1 MALIGKIR
9 AKSGLLVA
17 MIGIA
22 LLAFILNDY
31 QSLFGIGEGEYGIG
45 LVFGE
50 KVDPASYS
58 IASAKFQEQERNQAM
73 QSGKEFTDADMEAS
87 TDKAWNFMV
96 DSTILSKEY
105 EKLGIGVTDRELE
118 SYWMAKDG
126 FGVIQD
132 LAQFFTDSLT
142 GIQTPQS
149 IENGRVKLKAT
160 LDNLKKSKEKQ
171 AVDQWNGF
179 KAYHTDRRKTEK
191 YFGLLKQGV
200 FVTDLEAKDQYLAN
214 NEKKTISFVVRRYT
228 EISDADIKVS
238 EKEVKAYYDAHKG
251 DKKYLV
257 RNPSRDVKMFDVNI
271 RPSKA
276 DSTVFTAKMNTL
288 RQGFTA
294 STNDSAFIAKNSETP
309 VYFSDKRATAVPEGH
324 PKADRYQTYPMSLDT
339 IFKTAALGQLVG
351 PYVSKEK
358 MVLSKVIGFT
368 PSSLKVR
375 HILITT
381 NSSMDEKTLAAK
393 KKTAD
398 SVLKIVNKTNWEEIT
413 KKFSE
418 DPGSKDKGGV
428 YEDFLEGDM
437 VKEFGAY
444 AATAPI
450 GKIGIVKSEFGYH
463 IMEVLD
469 RSASK
474 FPLLASVSLTFKPS
488 DETVANME
496 SEVNGILLK
505 LDRKVSKEEDP
516 FKKAALFD
524 TIVTRANY
532 APRVIQI
539 EDNAPKVYGFT
550 TTMARDRLLEMAF
563 AEDATVGSMTLSPIR
578 DKDKYVIA
586 MISAIRPKGEPLFEN
601 VRAQM
606 ERELVQEKKAKRFM
620 NQMAGKSL
628 DAISKRFNTPVID
641 AEITFGNPQISNAGY
656 EPTIIG
662 NLFSGALKKGQR
674 TLPLKGETGVYVIQI
689 KSSTK
694 APATNNYQ
702 AEKDQLKQA
711 LANQV
716 EGQAM
721 GGLRKKAEVVDNR
734 KLSELGVR
742 L

>member
-45 LVFGE
+45 LVFGD
-50 KVDPASYS
+50 KVDPATYS
-58 IASAKFQEQERNQAM
+58 IASAKFQEQERNQAA
-73 QSGKEFTDADMEAS
+73 QNSKAFTETDMEAS
-87 TDKAWNFMV
+87 SDKAWNFMV

-105 EKLGIGVTDRELE
+105 EKLGIGVTDRELD
-118 SYWMAKDG
+118 SYWYAKDG
-126 FGVIQD
+126 FNVLQD
-132 LAQFFTDSLT
+132 LNQFFTDSLT

-160 LDNLKKSKEKQ
+160 LDNLKKSKEAQ

-179 KAYHTDRRKTEK
+179 KSYHTDRRKTEK

-200 FVTDLEAKDQYLAN
+200 YVTDLEAEDQYYAN
-214 NEKKTISFVVRRYT
+214 NEKKTISFTVRRYT

-238 EKEVKAYYDAHKG
+238 ETELKAFYEAHKG
-251 DKKYLV
+251 DKKYAV
-257 RNPSRDVKMFDVNI
+257 RNASRDVKMFDVNI

-276 DSTVFTAKMNTL
+276 DSTVFTNKMNTL
-288 RQGFTA
+288 RAGFSA
-294 STNDSAFIAKNSETP
+294 STNDSAFVAKNSETP
-309 VYFSDKRATAVPEGH
+309 VYFSDKRSTSVPEGH

-368 PSSLKVR
+368 PASLKAR
-375 HILITT
+375 HILIST
-381 NSSMDEKTLAAK
+381 NSSKDEKVIAAK

-398 SVLKIVNKTNWEEIT
+398 SIAKVLNKTNWDAMAN
-413 KKFSE
+413 KYSE

-437 VKEFGAY
+437 VKEFGGY
-444 AATAPI
+444 CATAPI
-450 GKIGIVKSEFGYH
+450 GKVGVVKTDFGFH
-463 IMEVLD
+463 IIEVLD
-469 RSASK
+469 RAPGK
-474 FPLLASVSLTFKPS
+474 FPLLASISVTFKPS

-496 SEVNGILLK
+496 SEVNGILMK
-505 LDRKVSKEEDP
+505 LDRKISKEEDA

-539 EDNAPKVYGFT
+539 EDKAPKVYGFT
-550 TTMARDRLLEMAF
+550 TTMARDRVLEMAY
-563 AEDATVGSMTLSPIR
+563 AEDATVGTMTLSPIR
-578 DKDKYVIA
+578 DKEKYVIA
-586 MISAIRPKGEPLFEN
+586 MISAIRPEGEPLFEN

-628 DAISKRFNTPVID
+628 QAISKRFNTPIID
-641 AEITFGNPQISNAGY
+641 GEVTFGNPQISNAGY

-674 TLPLKGETGVYVIQI
+674 TLPIKGETGVYVIQI

-694 APATNNYQ
+694 APATTNFQ
-702 AEKDQLKQA
+702 AEKDQLMQG

-721 GGLRKKAEVVDNR
+721 GGLRKKAGVVDNR

>member
-45 LVFGE
+45 LVFGD

-58 IASAKFQEQERNQAM
+58 IASAKFQEQERNQAA
-73 QSGKEFTDADMEAS
+73 QNGKEFTETDMEAAS
-87 TDKAWNFMV
+87 DKAWNFMV

-105 EKLGIGVTDRELE
+105 EKLGISVTDRELD
-118 SYWMAKDG
+118 SYWYAKDG
-126 FGVIQD
+126 FNVIQD

-160 LDNLKKSKEKQ
+160 LDNLKKSKETQ
-171 AVDQWNGF
+171 AVEQWNGF

-200 FVTDLEAKDQYLAN
+200 YVTDLEAEDQYYAN

-238 EKEVKAYYDAHKG
+238 ESELKTYFEEHKG

-257 RNPSRDVKMFDVNI
+257 RNASRDVKMFDVNI

-288 RQGFTA
+288 RAGFSA
-294 STNDSAFIAKNSETP
+294 STNASAFVAKNSETP
-309 VYFSDKRATAVPEGH
+309 VYFSDKRATSVPEGH

-368 PSSLKVR
+368 PASLKAR
-375 HILITT
+375 HILLST
-381 NSSMDEKTLAAK
+381 NNSKDEKVIAAK

-398 SVLKIVNKTNWEEIT
+398 SLVKILNKTNWDAIT
-413 KKFSE
+413 KQYSE
-418 DPGSKDKGGV
+418 DPGSKDKGGL

-444 AATAPI
+444 CATAPI
-450 GKIGIVKSEFGYH
+450 GKVGVVKTDFGFH
-463 IMEVLD
+463 IIEVLD

-474 FPLLASVSLTFKPS
+474 FPLLASVSVTFKPS

-496 SEVNGILLK
+496 SEVNGILMK
-505 LDRKVSKEEDP
+505 LDRKISKEEDP

-539 EDNAPKVYGFT
+539 EDKAPKVFGFT
-550 TTMARDRLLEMAF
+550 TTMARDRVLEMAY

-578 DKDKYVIA
+578 DKEKYVIA
-586 MISAIRPKGEPLFEN
+586 MISAIRPEGEPLFEN

-606 ERELVQEKKAKRFM
+606 ERELIQEKKAKRFM

-628 DAISKRFNTPVID
+628 QAISKRFNTPVID
-641 AEITFGNPQISNAGY
+641 AEVTFGNPQISNAGY

-662 NLFSGALKKGQR
+662 NLFSGALKNGQR

-689 KSSTK
+689 KTSTK
-694 APATNNYQ
+694 APATTNFQ
-702 AEKDQLKQA
+702 AEKDQMIQG

-721 GGLRKKAEVVDNR
+721 GGLRKKAAVVDNR

>member
-444 AATAPI
+444 SATAPI

>member
-45 LVFGE
+45 LVFGD

-58 IASAKFQEQERNQAM
+58 IASAKFQEQERNQAA
-73 QSGKEFTDADMEAS
+73 QNGKEFTETDMEAAS
-87 TDKAWNFMV
+87 DKAWNFMV

-105 EKLGIGVTDRELE
+105 EKLGISVTDRELD
-118 SYWMAKDG
+118 SYWYAKDG
-126 FGVIQD
+126 FNVIQD

-160 LDNLKKSKEKQ
+160 LDNLKKSKEAQ
-171 AVDQWNGF
+171 AVEQWNGF

-200 FVTDLEAKDQYLAN
+200 YVTDLEAEDQYYAN

-238 EKEVKAYYDAHKG
+238 ESELKTYFEEHKG

-257 RNPSRDVKMFDVNI
+257 RNASRDVKMFDVNI

-288 RQGFTA
+288 RAGFSA
-294 STNDSAFIAKNSETP
+294 STNDSAFVAKNSETP
-309 VYFSDKRATAVPEGH
+309 VYFSDKRATSVPEGH

-368 PSSLKVR
+368 PASLKAR
-375 HILITT
+375 HILLST
-381 NSSMDEKTLAAK
+381 NNSKDEKVIAAK

-398 SVLKIVNKTNWEEIT
+398 SLVKILNKTNWDAIT
-413 KKFSE
+413 KQYSE
-418 DPGSKDKGGV
+418 DPGSKDKGGL

-444 AATAPI
+444 CATAPI
-450 GKIGIVKSEFGYH
+450 GKVGVVKTDFGFH
-463 IMEVLD
+463 IIEVLD

-474 FPLLASVSLTFKPS
+474 FPLLASVSVTFKPS

-496 SEVNGILLK
+496 SEVNGILMK
-505 LDRKVSKEEDP
+505 LDRKISKEEDP

-539 EDNAPKVYGFT
+539 EDKAPKIYGFT
-550 TTMARDRLLEMAF
+550 TTMARDRVLEMAY

-578 DKDKYVIA
+578 DKEKYVIA
-586 MISAIRPKGEPLFEN
+586 MISAIRPEGEPLFEN
-601 VRAQM
+601 IRAQM
-606 ERELVQEKKAKRFM
+606 ERELIQEKKAKRFM

-628 DAISKRFNTPVID
+628 QAISKRFNTPVID
-641 AEITFGNPQISNAGY
+641 AEVTFGNPQISNAGY

-662 NLFSGALKKGQR
+662 NLFSGALKNGQR

-689 KSSTK
+689 KTSTK
-694 APATNNYQ
+694 APATTNFQ
-702 AEKDQLKQA
+702 AEKDQMIQG

-721 GGLRKKAEVVDNR
+721 GGLRKKAAVVDNR

>member
-45 LVFGE
+45 LVFGD

-58 IASAKFQEQERNQAM
+58 IASAKFQEQERNQAA
-73 QSGKEFTDADMEAS
+73 QNGKEFTETDMEAAS
-87 TDKAWNFMV
+87 DKAWNFMV

-105 EKLGIGVTDRELE
+105 EKLGISVTDRELD
-118 SYWMAKDG
+118 SYWYAKDG
-126 FGVIQD
+126 FNVIQD

-160 LDNLKKSKEKQ
+160 LDNLKKSKEAQ
-171 AVDQWNGF
+171 AVEQWNGF

-200 FVTDLEAKDQYLAN
+200 YVTDLEAEDQYYAN

-238 EKEVKAYYDAHKG
+238 ESELKTYFEEHKG

-257 RNPSRDVKMFDVNI
+257 RNASRDVKMFDVNI

-288 RQGFTA
+288 RAGFSA
-294 STNDSAFIAKNSETP
+294 STNDSAFVAKNSETP
-309 VYFSDKRATAVPEGH
+309 VYFSDKRATSVPEGH

-368 PSSLKVR
+368 PASLKAR
-375 HILITT
+375 HILLST
-381 NSSMDEKTLAAK
+381 NNSKDEKVIAAK

-398 SVLKIVNKTNWEEIT
+398 SLVKILNKTNWDAIT
-413 KKFSE
+413 KQYSE
-418 DPGSKDKGGV
+418 DPGSKDKGGL

-444 AATAPI
+444 CATAPI
-450 GKIGIVKSEFGYH
+450 GKVGVVKTDFGFH
-463 IMEVLD
+463 IIEVLD
-469 RSASK
+469 RSTSK
-474 FPLLASVSLTFKPS
+474 FPLLASVSVTFKPS

-496 SEVNGILLK
+496 SEVNGILMK
-505 LDRKVSKEEDP
+505 LDRKISKEEDP

-539 EDNAPKVYGFT
+539 EDKAPKIYGFT
-550 TTMARDRLLEMAF
+550 TTMARDRVLEMAY
-563 AEDATVGSMTLSPIR
+563 AEDATVGTMTLSPIR
-578 DKDKYVIA
+578 DKEKYVIA
-586 MISAIRPKGEPLFEN
+586 MISAIRPEGEPLFEN

-606 ERELVQEKKAKRFM
+606 ERELIQEKKAKRFM

-628 DAISKRFNTPVID
+628 QAISKRFNTPVID
-641 AEITFGNPQISNAGY
+641 AEVTFGNPQISNAGY

-662 NLFSGALKKGQR
+662 NLFSGALKNGQR

-689 KSSTK
+689 KTSTK
-694 APATNNYQ
+694 APATTNFQ
-702 AEKDQLKQA
+702 AEKDQMIQG

-721 GGLRKKAEVVDNR
+721 GGLRKKAAVVDNR

>member
-1 MALIGKIR
+1 M
-9 AKSGLLVA
+9 
-17 MIGIA
+17 
-22 LLAFILNDY
+22 D
-31 QSLFGIGEGEYGIG
+31 
-45 LVFGE
+45 
-50 KVDPASYS
+50 ASS
-58 IASAKFQEQERNQAM
+58 
-73 QSGKEFTDADMEAS
+73 
-87 TDKAWNFMV
+87 DKAWNFMV

-105 EKLGIGVTDRELE
+105 EKLGINVTDRELE
-118 SYWMAKDG
+118 SYWFAKDG
-126 FGVIQD
+126 FNVLPD
-132 LAQFFTDSLT
+132 LAQFFNDSLT

-160 LDNLKKSKEKQ
+160 LDNLKKSKEQQ

-191 YFGLLKQGV
+191 YFGLLKEGV
-200 FVTDLEAKDQYLAN
+200 YITDLEAQDQYYAN

-228 EISDADIKVS
+228 EISDADIKIS
-238 EKEVKAYYDAHKG
+238 ENELKAYYDEHKS
-251 DKKYLV
+251 DKKYFV
-257 RNPSRDVKMFDVNI
+257 RNATRDVKMFDVNI

-288 RQGFTA
+288 RAGFSA
-294 STNDSAFIAKNSETP
+294 STNDSAFVAKNSETP
-309 VYFSDKRATAVPEGH
+309 IYFSDKRATSVPEGH

-339 IFKTAALGQLVG
+339 IFKTATLGQLVG

-368 PSSLKVR
+368 PASIKAR
-375 HILITT
+375 HILIST
-381 NSSMDEKTLAAK
+381 NSSTEEKVIAAK

-398 SVLKIVNKTNWEEIT
+398 SIVKVLNGSNWDEIT
-413 KKFSE
+413 LKHSE

-437 VKEFGAY
+437 VKEFGGY
-444 AATAPI
+444 CATAPI
-450 GKIGIVKSEFGYH
+450 GKIGVVKTDFGFH
-463 IMEVLD
+463 IIEVLE
-469 RSASK
+469 RSSSN
-474 FPLLASVSLTFKPS
+474 FPLVASVSITFKPS

-496 SEVNGILLK
+496 SEVNGILMK

-539 EDNAPKVYGFT
+539 EDKAPKVYGFT
-550 TTMARDRLLEMAF
+550 TTMARDRILELAYN
-563 AEDATVGSMTLSPIR
+563 EDATVGSMTLSPIR

-586 MISAIRPKGEPLFEN
+586 MVSAIRPEGEPLFEN

-620 NQMAGKSL
+620 NQMAGNSL
-628 DAISKRFNTPVID
+628 QSLSKKFNTPIID

-662 NLFSGALKKGQR
+662 NLFSGALKNGQR

-689 KSSTK
+689 KTSTK
-694 APATNNYQ
+694 APATTNFQ
-702 AEKDQLKQA
+702 AEKDQMILGIV
-711 LANQV
+711 NQV

-721 GGLRKKAEVVDNR
+721 GGLRKKATVIDNR

>member
-45 LVFGE
+45 LVFGD

-58 IASAKFQEQERNQAM
+58 IASAKFQEQERNQAA
-73 QSGKEFTDADMEAS
+73 QNGKEFTETDMEAAS
-87 TDKAWNFMV
+87 DKAWNFMV

-105 EKLGIGVTDRELE
+105 EKLGISVTDRELD
-118 SYWMAKDG
+118 SYWYAKDG
-126 FGVIQD
+126 FNVIQD

-160 LDNLKKSKEKQ
+160 LDNLKKSKEAQ
-171 AVDQWNGF
+171 AVEQWNGF

-200 FVTDLEAKDQYLAN
+200 YVTDLEAEDQYYAN

-238 EKEVKAYYDAHKG
+238 ESELKTYFEEHKG

-257 RNPSRDVKMFDVNI
+257 RNASRDVKMFDVNI

-288 RQGFTA
+288 RAGFSA
-294 STNDSAFIAKNSETP
+294 STNDSAFVAKNSETP
-309 VYFSDKRATAVPEGH
+309 VYFSDKRATSVPEGH

-368 PSSLKVR
+368 PASLKAR
-375 HILITT
+375 HILLST
-381 NSSMDEKTLAAK
+381 NNSKDEKVIAAK

-398 SVLKIVNKTNWEEIT
+398 SLVKILNKTNWDAIT
-413 KKFSE
+413 KQYSE
-418 DPGSKDKGGV
+418 DPGSKDKGGL

-444 AATAPI
+444 CATAPI
-450 GKIGIVKSEFGYH
+450 GKVGVVKTDFGFH
-463 IMEVLD
+463 IIEVLD

-474 FPLLASVSLTFKPS
+474 FPLLASVSVTFKPS

-496 SEVNGILLK
+496 SEVNGILMK
-505 LDRKVSKEEDP
+505 LDRKISKEEDP

-539 EDNAPKVYGFT
+539 EDKAPKIYGFT
-550 TTMARDRLLEMAF
+550 TTMARDRVLEMAY

-578 DKDKYVIA
+578 DKEKYVIA
-586 MISAIRPKGEPLFEN
+586 MISAIRPEGEPLFEN

-606 ERELVQEKKAKRFM
+606 ERELIQEKKAKRFM

-628 DAISKRFNTPVID
+628 QAISKRFNTPVID
-641 AEITFGNPQISNAGY
+641 AEVTFGNPQISNAGY

-662 NLFSGALKKGQR
+662 NLFSGALKNGQR

-689 KSSTK
+689 KTSTK
-694 APATNNYQ
+694 APATTNYQ
-702 AEKDQLKQA
+702 AEKDQMIQG

-721 GGLRKKAEVVDNR
+721 GGLRKKAAVVDNR

>member
-45 LVFGE
+45 LVFGD

-58 IASAKFQEQERNQAM
+58 IASAKFQEQERSQAM
-73 QSGKEFTDADMEAS
+73 QNGKEFTETEMEAS
-87 TDKAWNFMV
+87 SDKAWNFMV

-105 EKLGIGVTDRELE
+105 EKLGINVTDRELE
-118 SYWMAKDG
+118 SYWFAKDG
-126 FGVIQD
+126 FSVLPD
-132 LAQFFTDSLT
+132 LNQFFTDSLT

-160 LDNLKKSKEKQ
+160 LDNLKKSKEAQ
-171 AVDQWNGF
+171 ATNQWNGF

-200 FVTDLEAKDQYLAN
+200 YVTDLEAADQYYAN
-214 NEKKTISFVVRRYT
+214 NEKQTISFVVRRYT
-228 EISDADIKVS
+228 EISDADIKIS
-238 EKEVKAYYDAHKG
+238 EAELKSYFDEHKS

-257 RNPSRDVKMFDVNI
+257 RNPSRDIKMFDVNI
-271 RPSKA
+271 SPSKA
-276 DSTVFTAKMNTL
+276 DSAVFTAKMNTL
-288 RQGFTA
+288 R
-294 STNDSAFIAKNSETP
+294 ETP
-309 VYFSDKRATAVPEGH
+309 IYFSDKRATSVPEGH
-324 PKADRYQTYPMSLDT
+324 PKADRYQTYPRSLDT
-339 IFKTAALGQLVG
+339 IFKTAAIGQLVG

-368 PSSLKVR
+368 PSALKAR
-375 HILITT
+375 HILIST
-381 NSSMDEKTLAAK
+381 NSSKDEKVIAAK

-398 SVLKIVNKTNWEEIT
+398 SIVKVLNNTNWDQLVLKH
-413 KKFSE
+413 SD
-418 DPGSKDKGGV
+418 DPGSKEKGGV

-437 VKEFGAY
+437 VKEFGGY
-444 AATAPI
+444 CATAPI
-450 GKIGIVKSEFGYH
+450 GKVGIVKTDFGFH
-463 IMEVLD
+463 IIEVLE
-469 RSASK
+469 RAASK
-474 FPLLASVSLTFKPS
+474 FPLIASVSITFKPS
-488 DETVANME
+488 EETVANME

-539 EDNAPKVYGFT
+539 EDKAPKVTGFT
-550 TTMARDRLLEMAF
+550 TSMARDRILEMAYS
-563 AEDATVGSMTLSPIR
+563 EDAAVGTMTMSPIR
-578 DKDKYVIA
+578 DKDKYIIA
-586 MISAIRPKGEPLFEN
+586 MISAIRPEGEPLFEN

-620 NQMAGKSL
+620 NQMAGQSL
-628 DAISKRFNTPVID
+628 QAISKRYNTPVID
-641 AEITFGNPQISNAGY
+641 GEVTFGNPQISNAGY
-656 EPTIIG
+656 EPAIIG
-662 NLFSGALKKGQR
+662 NLFSGNIKKGQR
-674 TLPLKGETGVYVIQI
+674 TLPLQGETGVYVIQI
-689 KSSTK
+689 KSVTK
-694 APATNNYQ
+694 APATTNFQ
-702 AEKDQLKQA
+702 AEKDQLTQG
-711 LANQV
+711 LAGQV

-721 GGLRKKAEVVDNR
+721 GGLRKKAAVVDNR

>member
-45 LVFGE
+45 LVFGD

-58 IASAKFQEQERNQAM
+58 IASAKFQEQERNQAA
-73 QSGKEFTDADMEAS
+73 QNGKEFTETDMEAAS
-87 TDKAWNFMV
+87 DKAWNFMV

-105 EKLGIGVTDRELE
+105 EKLGISVTDRELD
-118 SYWMAKDG
+118 SYWYAKDG
-126 FGVIQD
+126 FNVIQD

-160 LDNLKKSKEKQ
+160 LDNLKKSKEAQ
-171 AVDQWNGF
+171 AVEQWNGF

-200 FVTDLEAKDQYLAN
+200 YVTDLEAEDQYYAN

-238 EKEVKAYYDAHKG
+238 ESELKTYFEEHKG

-257 RNPSRDVKMFDVNI
+257 RNASRDVKMFDVNI

-288 RQGFTA
+288 RAGFSA
-294 STNDSAFIAKNSETP
+294 STNDSAFVAKNSETP
-309 VYFSDKRATAVPEGH
+309 VYFSDKRATSVPEGH

-368 PSSLKVR
+368 PASLKAR
-375 HILITT
+375 HILLST
-381 NSSMDEKTLAAK
+381 NNSKDEKVIAAK

-398 SVLKIVNKTNWEEIT
+398 SLVKILNKTNWDAIT
-413 KKFSE
+413 KQYSE
-418 DPGSKDKGGV
+418 DPGSKDKGGL

-444 AATAPI
+444 CATAPI
-450 GKIGIVKSEFGYH
+450 GKVGVVKTDFGFH
-463 IMEVLD
+463 IIEVLD

-474 FPLLASVSLTFKPS
+474 FPLLASVSVTFKPS

-496 SEVNGILLK
+496 SEVNGILMK
-505 LDRKVSKEEDP
+505 LDRKISKEEDP

-539 EDNAPKVYGFT
+539 EDKAPKIYGFT
-550 TTMARDRLLEMAF
+550 TTMAPDRVLEMAY

-578 DKDKYVIA
+578 DKEKYVIA
-586 MISAIRPKGEPLFEN
+586 MISAIRPEGEPLFEN

-606 ERELVQEKKAKRFM
+606 ERELIQEKKAKRFM

-628 DAISKRFNTPVID
+628 QAISKRFNTPVID
-641 AEITFGNPQISNAGY
+641 AEVTFGNPQISNAGY

-662 NLFSGALKKGQR
+662 NLFSGALKNGQR

-689 KSSTK
+689 KTSTK
-694 APATNNYQ
+694 APATTNFQ
-702 AEKDQLKQA
+702 AEKDQMIQG

-721 GGLRKKAEVVDNR
+721 GGLRKKAAVVDNR

>member
-45 LVFGE
+45 LVFGD

-58 IASAKFQEQERNQAM
+58 IASAKFQEQERNQAA
-73 QSGKEFTDADMEAS
+73 QNGKEFTETDMEAAS
-87 TDKAWNFMV
+87 DKAWNFMV

-105 EKLGIGVTDRELE
+105 EKLGISVTDRELD
-118 SYWMAKDG
+118 SYWYAKDG
-126 FGVIQD
+126 FNVIQD

-160 LDNLKKSKEKQ
+160 LDNLKKSKEAQ
-171 AVDQWNGF
+171 AVEQWNGF

-200 FVTDLEAKDQYLAN
+200 YVTDLEAEDQYYAN

-238 EKEVKAYYDAHKG
+238 ESELKTYFEEHKG

-257 RNPSRDVKMFDVNI
+257 RNASRDVKMFDVNI

-288 RQGFTA
+288 RAGFSA
-294 STNDSAFIAKNSETP
+294 STNDSAFVAKNSETP
-309 VYFSDKRATAVPEGH
+309 VYFSDKRATSVPEGH

-368 PSSLKVR
+368 PASLKAR
-375 HILITT
+375 HILLST
-381 NSSMDEKTLAAK
+381 NNSKDEKVIAAK

-398 SVLKIVNKTNWEEIT
+398 SLVKILNKTNWDAIT
-413 KKFSE
+413 KQYSE
-418 DPGSKDKGGV
+418 DPGSKDKGGL

-444 AATAPI
+444 CATAPI
-450 GKIGIVKSEFGYH
+450 GKVGVVKTDFGFH
-463 IMEVLD
+463 IIEVLD

-474 FPLLASVSLTFKPS
+474 FPLLASVSVTFKPS

-496 SEVNGILLK
+496 SEVNGILMK
-505 LDRKVSKEEDP
+505 LDRKISKEEDP

-539 EDNAPKVYGFT
+539 EDKAPKIYGFT
-550 TTMARDRLLEMAF
+550 TTMARDRVLEMAY

-578 DKDKYVIA
+578 DKEKYVIA
-586 MISAIRPKGEPLFEN
+586 MISAIRPEGEPLFEN
-601 VRAQM
+601 IRAQM
-606 ERELVQEKKAKRFM
+606 ERELIQEKKAKRFM

-628 DAISKRFNTPVID
+628 QAISKRFNTPVID
-641 AEITFGNPQISNAGY
+641 AEVTFGNPQISNAGY

-674 TLPLKGETGVYVIQI
+674 TLPLKGESGVYVIQI

-694 APATNNYQ
+694 APATTNFQ
-702 AEKDQLKQA
+702 VEKDQLMQG

-721 GGLRKKAEVVDNR
+721 GGLRKKAAVVDNR

>member
-1 MALIGKIR
+1 
-9 AKSGLLVA
+9 

-50 KVDPASYS
+50 KVDPKTYS
-58 IASAKFQEQERNQAM
+58 IASAKFQEQERNQAA
-73 QSGKEFTDADMEAS
+73 QNGKEFTDADMDAS
-87 TDKAWNFMV
+87 SDKAWNFMV

-105 EKLGIGVTDRELE
+105 EKLGINVTDRELE
-118 SYWMAKDG
+118 SYWFAKDG
-126 FGVIQD
+126 FNVLPD
-132 LAQFFTDSLT
+132 LAQFFNDSLT

-160 LDNLKKSKEKQ
+160 LDNLKKSKEQQ

-191 YFGLLKQGV
+191 YFGLLKEGV
-200 FVTDLEAKDQYLAN
+200 YITDLEAQDQYYAN

-228 EISDADIKVS
+228 EISDADIKIS
-238 EKEVKAYYDAHKG
+238 ENELKAYYDEHKS
-251 DKKYLV
+251 DKKYFV
-257 RNPSRDVKMFDVNI
+257 RNATRDVKMFDVNI

-288 RQGFTA
+288 RAGFSA
-294 STNDSAFIAKNSETP
+294 STNDSAFVAKNSETP
-309 VYFSDKRATAVPEGH
+309 IYFSDKRATSVPEGH

-339 IFKTAALGQLVG
+339 IFKTATLGQLVG

-368 PSSLKVR
+368 PASIKAR
-375 HILITT
+375 HILIST
-381 NSSMDEKTLAAK
+381 NSSTEEKVIAAK

-398 SVLKIVNKTNWEEIT
+398 SIVKVLNGSNWDEIT
-413 KKFSE
+413 LKHSE

-437 VKEFGAY
+437 VKEFGGY
-444 AATAPI
+444 CATAPI
-450 GKIGIVKSEFGYH
+450 GKIGVVKTDFGFH
-463 IMEVLD
+463 IIEVLE
-469 RSASK
+469 RSSSN
-474 FPLLASVSLTFKPS
+474 FPLVASVSITFKPS

-496 SEVNGILLK
+496 SEVNGILMK

-539 EDNAPKVYGFT
+539 EDKAPKVYGFT
-550 TTMARDRLLEMAF
+550 TTMARDRILELAYN
-563 AEDATVGSMTLSPIR
+563 EDATVGSMTLSPIR

-586 MISAIRPKGEPLFEN
+586 MVSAIRPEGEPLFEN

-620 NQMAGKSL
+620 NQMAGNSL
-628 DAISKRFNTPVID
+628 QSLSKKFNTPIID

-662 NLFSGALKKGQR
+662 NLFSGALKNGQR

-689 KSSTK
+689 KTSTK
-694 APATNNYQ
+694 APATTNFQ
-702 AEKDQLKQA
+702 AEKDQMILGIV
-711 LANQV
+711 NQV

-721 GGLRKKAEVVDNR
+721 GGLRKKATVIDNR

>member
-45 LVFGE
+45 LVFGD

-58 IASAKFQEQERNQAM
+58 IASAKFQEQERNQAA
-73 QSGKEFTDADMEAS
+73 QNGKEFTETDMEAAS
-87 TDKAWNFMV
+87 DKAWNFMV

-105 EKLGIGVTDRELE
+105 EKLGISVTDRELD
-118 SYWMAKDG
+118 SYWYAKDG
-126 FGVIQD
+126 FNVIQD

-160 LDNLKKSKEKQ
+160 LDNLKKSKEAQ
-171 AVDQWNGF
+171 AVEQWNGF

-200 FVTDLEAKDQYLAN
+200 YVTDLEAEDQYYAN

-238 EKEVKAYYDAHKG
+238 ESELKTYFEEHKG

-257 RNPSRDVKMFDVNI
+257 RNASRDVKMFDVNI

-288 RQGFTA
+288 RAGFSA
-294 STNDSAFIAKNSETP
+294 STNDSAFVAKNSETP
-309 VYFSDKRATAVPEGH
+309 VYFSDKRATSVPEGH

-368 PSSLKVR
+368 PASLKAR
-375 HILITT
+375 HILLST
-381 NSSMDEKTLAAK
+381 NNSKDEKVIAAK

-398 SVLKIVNKTNWEEIT
+398 SLVKILNKTNWDAIT
-413 KKFSE
+413 KQYSE
-418 DPGSKDKGGV
+418 DPGSKDKGGL

-444 AATAPI
+444 CATAPI
-450 GKIGIVKSEFGYH
+450 GKVGVVKTDFGFH
-463 IMEVLD
+463 IIEVLD

-474 FPLLASVSLTFKPS
+474 FPLLASVSVTFKPS

-496 SEVNGILLK
+496 SEVNGILMK
-505 LDRKVSKEEDP
+505 LDRKISKEEDP

-539 EDNAPKVYGFT
+539 EDKAPKIYGFT
-550 TTMARDRLLEMAF
+550 TTMARDRVLEMAY
-563 AEDATVGSMTLSPIR
+563 AEDATVGTMTLSPIR
-578 DKDKYVIA
+578 DKEKYVIA
-586 MISAIRPKGEPLFEN
+586 MISAIRPEGEPLFEN

-606 ERELVQEKKAKRFM
+606 ERELIQEKKAKRFM
-620 NQMAGKSL
+620 NQMAGKPL
-628 DAISKRFNTPVID
+628 QAISKRFNTPVID
-641 AEITFGNPQISNAGY
+641 AEVTFGNPQISNAGY

-662 NLFSGALKKGQR
+662 NLFSGALKNGQR

-689 KSSTK
+689 KTSTK
-694 APATNNYQ
+694 APATTNFQ
-702 AEKDQLKQA
+702 AEKDQMIQG

>member
-45 LVFGE
+45 LVFGD

-58 IASAKFQEQERNQAM
+58 IASAKFQEQERNQAA
-73 QSGKEFTDADMEAS
+73 QNGKEFTETDMEAAS
-87 TDKAWNFMV
+87 DKAWNFMV

-105 EKLGIGVTDRELE
+105 EKLGISVTDRELD
-118 SYWMAKDG
+118 SYWYAKDG
-126 FGVIQD
+126 FNVIQD

-160 LDNLKKSKEKQ
+160 LDNLKKSKEAQ
-171 AVDQWNGF
+171 AVEQWNGF

-200 FVTDLEAKDQYLAN
+200 YVTDLEAEDQYYAN

-238 EKEVKAYYDAHKG
+238 ESELKTYFEEHKG

-257 RNPSRDVKMFDVNI
+257 RNASRDVKMFDVNI

-288 RQGFTA
+288 RAGFSA
-294 STNDSAFIAKNSETP
+294 STNDSAFVAKNSETP
-309 VYFSDKRATAVPEGH
+309 VYFSDKRATSVPEGH

-368 PSSLKVR
+368 PASLKAR
-375 HILITT
+375 HILLST
-381 NSSMDEKTLAAK
+381 NNSKDEKVIAAK

-398 SVLKIVNKTNWEEIT
+398 SLVKILNKTNWDAIT
-413 KKFSE
+413 KQYSE
-418 DPGSKDKGGV
+418 DPGSKDKGGL

-444 AATAPI
+444 CATAPI
-450 GKIGIVKSEFGYH
+450 GKVGVVKTDFGFH
-463 IMEVLD
+463 IIEVLD

-474 FPLLASVSLTFKPS
+474 FPLLASVSVTFKPS

-496 SEVNGILLK
+496 SEVNGILMK
-505 LDRKVSKEEDP
+505 LDRKISKEEDP

-539 EDNAPKVYGFT
+539 EDKAPKVFGFT
-550 TTMARDRLLEMAF
+550 TTMARDRVLEMAY

-578 DKDKYVIA
+578 DKEKYVIA
-586 MISAIRPKGEPLFEN
+586 MISAIRPEGEPLFEN
-601 VRAQM
+601 IRAQM
-606 ERELVQEKKAKRFM
+606 ERELIQEKKAKRFM

-628 DAISKRFNTPVID
+628 QAISKRFNTPVID
-641 AEITFGNPQISNAGY
+641 AEVTFGNPQISNAGY

-662 NLFSGALKKGQR
+662 NLFSGALKNGQR

-689 KSSTK
+689 KTSTK
-694 APATNNYQ
+694 APATTNYQ
-702 AEKDQLKQA
+702 AEKDQMIQG

-721 GGLRKKAEVVDNR
+721 GGLRKKAAVVDNR

>member
-73 QSGKEFTDADMEAS
+73 QNGKEFTDADMEAS

-105 EKLGIGVTDRELE
+105 EKLGIGVTDRELD

-228 EISDADIKVS
+228 EISDADIKVTD
-238 EKEVKAYYDAHKG
+238 KELQAYFEEYKS

-257 RNPSRDVKMFDVNI
+257 RNPSRDIKMFDVNI

-288 RQGFTA
+288 RQGFSA

-324 PKADRYQTYPMSLDT
+324 PKAERYQTYPMSLDT
-339 IFKTAALGQLVG
+339 IFKMAALGQLVG

-381 NSSMDEKTLAAK
+381 NTSMDEKTLAAK

-398 SVLKIVNKTNWEEIT
+398 SILKMVNKTNWDELT

-428 YEDFLEGDM
+428 FEDFLEGDM

-450 GKIGIVKSEFGYH
+450 GKIGIVKSEFGFH

-469 RSASK
+469 RAASK
-474 FPLLASVSLTFKPS
+474 FPLLASISLTFKPS

-505 LDRKVSKEEDP
+505 LDRKISKEDDP

-550 TTMARDRLLEMAF
+550 TTMARDRLLEMAY

-578 DKDKYVIA
+578 DKEKYVIA

-606 ERELVQEKKAKRFM
+606 ERELIQEKKAKRFM

-689 KSSTK
+689 KSSTQ
-694 APATNNYQ
+694 APAATNYQ
-702 AEKDQLKQA
+702 AEKDQLKQS

>member
-9 AKSGLLVA
+9 SKSGLLVA
-17 MIGIA
+17 MIGVA

-31 QSLFGIGEGEYGIG
+31 QNLFGIGEGEYGIG
-45 LVFGE
+45 LVYGE

-58 IASAKFQEQERNQAM
+58 VASAKFQEQERNQAM
-73 QSGKEFTDADMEAS
+73 QNGKEFTDADMEAS

-105 EKLGIGVTDRELE
+105 EKLGISVTERELDA
-118 SYWMAKDG
+118 YWMAKDG
-126 FGVIQD
+126 FGVLPD
-132 LAQFFTDSLT
+132 LNQFFTDSLT

-160 LDNLKKSKEKQ
+160 LDNLKKSKEQQ
-171 AVDQWNGF
+171 AIDQWNGF

-191 YFGLLKQGV
+191 YFGLIKQGV

-214 NEKKTISFVVRRYT
+214 NEKKSISFVVRRYT
-228 EISDADIKVS
+228 DIADADIKIS
-238 EKEVKAYYDAHKG
+238 ESELKAYYETHKD

-257 RNPSRDVKMFDVNI
+257 RNASRDVKMFDVNI
-271 RPSKA
+271 QPSKA
-276 DSTVFTAKMNTL
+276 DSNVFTAKINSL
-288 RQGFTA
+288 RSGFSA
-294 STNDSAFIAKNSETP
+294 ATNDSLYIAKNSETP
-309 VYFSDKRATAVPEGH
+309 IYFSDKRATGVPEGH

-351 PYVSKEK
+351 PYASKEK

-368 PSSLKVR
+368 PASLKAR
-375 HILITT
+375 HILIAT
-381 NSSMDEKTLAAK
+381 NNSTDEKVLAAK

-398 SVLKIVNKTNWEEIT
+398 SLAALLNDANWDEIT
-413 KKFSE
+413 KKYSE

-437 VKEFGAY
+437 VKEFGGY
-444 AATAPI
+444 CATAPI
-450 GKIGIVKSEFGYH
+450 GKIGVVKTDFGYH
-463 IMEVLD
+463 IMEVLE

-474 FPLLASVSLTFKPS
+474 FPLLASISLTFKPS

-496 SEVNGILLK
+496 SEVNGLLMK
-505 LDRKVSKEEDP
+505 LDRKISKEEDP
-516 FKKAALFD
+516 FKKSNLFD
-524 TIVTRANY
+524 TIVANANY
-532 APRVIQI
+532 VSRVVQI
-539 EDNAPKVYGFT
+539 EDKAPKVYGFT
-550 TTMARDRLLEMAF
+550 TTMARDRLLEMAY
-563 AEDATVGSMTLSPIR
+563 AEDVVVGSMTLSPIR
-578 DKDKYVIA
+578 DKEKYVIA
-586 MISAIRPKGEPLFEN
+586 MVSAIRAEGTPLFEN

-606 ERELVQEKKAKRFM
+606 ERELRQEKKAKRFM

-628 DAISKRFNTPVID
+628 KDLSKRFNTPVID

-674 TLPLKGETGVYVIQI
+674 TLPLKGETGVYVIQL
-689 KSSTK
+689 KNTTK
-694 APATNNYQ
+694 APATSNYQ

-711 LANQV
+711 LANQI

-721 GGLRKKAEVVDNR
+721 GGLRKKAQVVDNR

>member
-50 KVDPASYS
+50 KVDPTNYS
-58 IASAKFQEQERNQAM
+58 LASAKFQEQERNQAA
-73 QSGKEFTDADMEAS
+73 QNGKEYTDTEMEAAS
-87 TDKAWNFMV
+87 DKAWNFTV

-105 EKLGIGVTDRELE
+105 EKLGISVTDRELE
-118 SYWMAKDG
+118 SYWYAKDG
-126 FGVIQD
+126 FGVVPD
-132 LAQFFTDSLT
+132 LNQFFTDSLT
-142 GIQTPQS
+142 GIQTQQS
-149 IENGRVKLKAT
+149 IENGRAKLKAT
-160 LDNLKKSKEKQ
+160 LDNLKKSKEVQ
-171 AVDQWNGF
+171 AVEQWNGF

-200 FVTDLEAKDQYLAN
+200 YVTDLEAEDQYYAN

-238 EKEVKAYYDAHKG
+238 ESEVKSYYEAHKG
-251 DKKYLV
+251 DKKYVV
-257 RNPSRDVKMFDVNI
+257 RNASRDVKMFDVNI

-276 DSTVFTAKMNTL
+276 DSTEFTTKMNAL
-288 RQGFTA
+288 RAGFSA
-294 STNDSAFIAKNSETP
+294 STNDSAFIAKSSETP
-309 VYFSDKRATAVPEGH
+309 VYFSDKRATSVPEGH

-339 IFKTAALGQLVG
+339 IFKTATVGQLVG

-368 PSSLKVR
+368 PASLKAR
-375 HILITT
+375 HILLST
-381 NSSMDEKTLAAK
+381 NNSKDEKVIAAK

-398 SVLKIVNKTNWEEIT
+398 SLVKVLNKTNWDEMA
-413 KKFSE
+413 KKYSE

-437 VKEFGAY
+437 VKEFGGY
-444 AATAPI
+444 CATAPI
-450 GKIGIVKSEFGYH
+450 GKVGVVKTDFGFH
-463 IMEVLD
+463 IIEVLD

-474 FPLLASVSLTFKPS
+474 FPLLASVSVTFKPS

-496 SEVNGILLK
+496 SEVNGILMK
-505 LDRKVSKEEDP
+505 LERKISKEEDP

-539 EDNAPKVYGFT
+539 EDKAPKVYGFT
-550 TTMARDRLLEMAF
+550 TTMARDRVLEMAY
-563 AEDATVGSMTLSPIR
+563 AEDATVGTMTLSPIR
-578 DKDKYVIA
+578 DKEKYVIA
-586 MISAIRPKGEPLFEN
+586 MVSAIRPEGEPLFEN

-606 ERELVQEKKAKRFM
+606 ERELIQEKKAKRFM

-628 DAISKRFNTPVID
+628 QAISKRFNTPVID
-641 AEITFGNPQISNAGY
+641 AEVTFGNPQISNAGY

-689 KSSTK
+689 KTSTK
-694 APATNNYQ
+694 APATTNFQ
-702 AEKDQLKQA
+702 AEKDQLLQG

-721 GGLRKKAEVVDNR
+721 GGLRKKAAVVDNR

>member
-45 LVFGE
+45 LVFGD

-58 IASAKFQEQERNQAM
+58 IASAKFQEQERNQAA
-73 QSGKEFTDADMEAS
+73 QNGKEFTETDMEAAS
-87 TDKAWNFMV
+87 DKAWNFMV

-105 EKLGIGVTDRELE
+105 EKLGISVTDRELD
-118 SYWMAKDG
+118 SYWYAKDG
-126 FGVIQD
+126 FNVIQD

-160 LDNLKKSKEKQ
+160 LDNLKKSKEAQ
-171 AVDQWNGF
+171 AVEQWNGF

-200 FVTDLEAKDQYLAN
+200 YVTDLEAEDQYYAN

-238 EKEVKAYYDAHKG
+238 ESELKTYFEEHKG

-257 RNPSRDVKMFDVNI
+257 RNASRDVKMFDVNI

-288 RQGFTA
+288 RAGFSA
-294 STNDSAFIAKNSETP
+294 STNDSAFVAKNSETP
-309 VYFSDKRATAVPEGH
+309 VYFSDKRATSVPEGH

-368 PSSLKVR
+368 PASLKAR
-375 HILITT
+375 HILLST
-381 NSSMDEKTLAAK
+381 NNSKDEKVIAAK

-398 SVLKIVNKTNWEEIT
+398 SLVKILNKTNWDAIT
-413 KKFSE
+413 KQYSE
-418 DPGSKDKGGV
+418 DPGSKDKGGL

-444 AATAPI
+444 CATAPI
-450 GKIGIVKSEFGYH
+450 GKVGVVKTDFGFH
-463 IMEVLD
+463 IIEVLD

-474 FPLLASVSLTFKPS
+474 FPLLASVSVTFKPS

-496 SEVNGILLK
+496 SEVNGILMK
-505 LDRKVSKEEDP
+505 LDRKISKEEDP

-539 EDNAPKVYGFT
+539 EDKAPKVFGFT
-550 TTMARDRLLEMAF
+550 TTMARDRVLEMAY

-578 DKDKYVIA
+578 DKEKYVIA
-586 MISAIRPKGEPLFEN
+586 MISAIRPEGEPLFEN

-606 ERELVQEKKAKRFM
+606 ERELIQEKKAKRFM

-628 DAISKRFNTPVID
+628 QAISKRFNTPVID
-641 AEITFGNPQISNAGY
+641 AEVTFGNPQISNAGY

-662 NLFSGALKKGQR
+662 NLFSGALKNGQR

-689 KSSTK
+689 KTSTK
-694 APATNNYQ
+694 APATTNFQ
-702 AEKDQLKQA
+702 VEKDQMIQG

-721 GGLRKKAEVVDNR
+721 GGLRKKAAVVDNR

>member
-45 LVFGE
+45 LVFGD

-58 IASAKFQEQERNQAM
+58 IASAKFQEQERNQAA
-73 QSGKEFTDADMEAS
+73 QNGKEFTETDMEAAS
-87 TDKAWNFMV
+87 DKAWNFMV

-105 EKLGIGVTDRELE
+105 EKLGISVTDRELD
-118 SYWMAKDG
+118 SYWYAKDG
-126 FGVIQD
+126 FNVIQD

-160 LDNLKKSKEKQ
+160 LDNLKKSKEAQ
-171 AVDQWNGF
+171 AVEQWNGF

-200 FVTDLEAKDQYLAN
+200 YVTDLEAEDQYYAN

-238 EKEVKAYYDAHKG
+238 ESELKTYFEEHKG

-257 RNPSRDVKMFDVNI
+257 RNASRDVKMFDVNI

-288 RQGFTA
+288 RAGFSA
-294 STNDSAFIAKNSETP
+294 STNDSAFVAKNSETP
-309 VYFSDKRATAVPEGH
+309 VYFSDKRATSVPEGH

-368 PSSLKVR
+368 PASLKAR
-375 HILITT
+375 HILLST
-381 NSSMDEKTLAAK
+381 NNSKDEKVIAAK

-398 SVLKIVNKTNWEEIT
+398 SLVKILNKTNWDAIT
-413 KKFSE
+413 KQYSE
-418 DPGSKDKGGV
+418 DPGSKDKGGL

-444 AATAPI
+444 CATAPI
-450 GKIGIVKSEFGYH
+450 GKVGVVKTDFGFH
-463 IMEVLD
+463 IIEVLD
-469 RSASK
+469 RSTSK
-474 FPLLASVSLTFKPS
+474 FPLLASVSVTFKPS

-496 SEVNGILLK
+496 SEVNGILMK
-505 LDRKVSKEEDP
+505 LDRKISKEEDP

-539 EDNAPKVYGFT
+539 EDKAPKVFGFT
-550 TTMARDRLLEMAF
+550 TTMARDRVLEMAY

-578 DKDKYVIA
+578 DKEKYVIA
-586 MISAIRPKGEPLFEN
+586 MISAIRPEGEPLFEN

-606 ERELVQEKKAKRFM
+606 ERELIQEKKAKRFM

-628 DAISKRFNTPVID
+628 QAISKRFNTPVID
-641 AEITFGNPQISNAGY
+641 AEVTFGNPQISNAGY

-662 NLFSGALKKGQR
+662 NLFSGALKNGQR

-689 KSSTK
+689 KTSTK
-694 APATNNYQ
+694 APATTNFQ
-702 AEKDQLKQA
+702 AEKDQMIQG

-721 GGLRKKAEVVDNR
+721 GGLRKKSAVVDNR

>member
-50 KVDPASYS
+50 KVDPKTYS
-58 IASAKFQEQERNQAM
+58 IASAKFQEQERNQAA
-73 QSGKEFTDADMEAS
+73 QNGKEFTDADMDAS
-87 TDKAWNFMV
+87 SDKAWNFMV

-105 EKLGIGVTDRELE
+105 EKLGINVTDRELE
-118 SYWMAKDG
+118 SYWFAKDG
-126 FGVIQD
+126 FNVLPD
-132 LAQFFTDSLT
+132 LAQFFNDSLT

-160 LDNLKKSKEKQ
+160 LDNLKKSKEQQ

-191 YFGLLKQGV
+191 YFGLLKEGV
-200 FVTDLEAKDQYLAN
+200 YITDLEAQDQYYAN

-228 EISDADIKVS
+228 EISDADIKIS
-238 EKEVKAYYDAHKG
+238 ENELKAYYDEHKS
-251 DKKYLV
+251 DKKYFV
-257 RNPSRDVKMFDVNI
+257 RNATRDVKMFDVNI

-288 RQGFTA
+288 RAGFSA
-294 STNDSAFIAKNSETP
+294 STNDSAFVAKNSETP
-309 VYFSDKRATAVPEGH
+309 IYFSDKRATSVPEGH

-339 IFKTAALGQLVG
+339 IFKTATLGQLVG

-368 PSSLKVR
+368 PASIKAR
-375 HILITT
+375 HILIST
-381 NSSMDEKTLAAK
+381 NSSTDEKVIAAK

-398 SVLKIVNKTNWEEIT
+398 SIVKVLNGSNWDEIT
-413 KKFSE
+413 LKHSE

-437 VKEFGAY
+437 VKEFGGY
-444 AATAPI
+444 CATAPI
-450 GKIGIVKSEFGYH
+450 GKIGVVKTDFGFH
-463 IMEVLD
+463 IIEVLE
-469 RSASK
+469 RSSSN
-474 FPLLASVSLTFKPS
+474 FPLVASVSITFKPS

-496 SEVNGILLK
+496 SEVNGILMK

-539 EDNAPKVYGFT
+539 EDKAPKVYGFT
-550 TTMARDRLLEMAF
+550 TTMARDRILELAYN
-563 AEDATVGSMTLSPIR
+563 EDATVGSMTLSPIR

-586 MISAIRPKGEPLFEN
+586 MVSAIRPEGEPLFEN

-620 NQMAGKSL
+620 NQMAGNSL
-628 DAISKRFNTPVID
+628 QSLSKKFNTPIID

-662 NLFSGALKKGQR
+662 NLFSGALKNGQR

-689 KSSTK
+689 KTSTK
-694 APATNNYQ
+694 APATTNFQ
-702 AEKDQLKQA
+702 AEKDQMILGIV
-711 LANQV
+711 NQV

-721 GGLRKKAEVVDNR
+721 GGLRKKATVIDNR

>member
-45 LVFGE
+45 LVFGD

-58 IASAKFQEQERNQAM
+58 IASAKFQEQERNQAA
-73 QSGKEFTDADMEAS
+73 QNGKEFTETDMEAAS
-87 TDKAWNFMV
+87 DKAWNFMV

-105 EKLGIGVTDRELE
+105 EKLGISVTDRELD
-118 SYWMAKDG
+118 SYWYAKDG
-126 FGVIQD
+126 FNVIQD

-160 LDNLKKSKEKQ
+160 LDNLKKSKEAQ
-171 AVDQWNGF
+171 AVEQWNGF

-191 YFGLLKQGV
+191 YFSLLKQGV
-200 FVTDLEAKDQYLAN
+200 YVTDLEAEDQYYAN

-238 EKEVKAYYDAHKG
+238 ESELKTYFEEHKG

-257 RNPSRDVKMFDVNI
+257 RNASRDVKMFDVNI

-288 RQGFTA
+288 RAGFSA
-294 STNDSAFIAKNSETP
+294 STNDSAFVAKNSETP
-309 VYFSDKRATAVPEGH
+309 VYFSDKRATSVPEGH

-368 PSSLKVR
+368 PASLKAR
-375 HILITT
+375 HILLST
-381 NSSMDEKTLAAK
+381 NNSKDEKVIAAK

-398 SVLKIVNKTNWEEIT
+398 SLVKILNKTNWDAIT
-413 KKFSE
+413 KQYSE
-418 DPGSKDKGGV
+418 DPGSKDKGGL

-444 AATAPI
+444 CATAPI
-450 GKIGIVKSEFGYH
+450 GKVGVVKTDFGFH
-463 IMEVLD
+463 IIEVLD

-474 FPLLASVSLTFKPS
+474 FPLLASVSVTFKPS

-496 SEVNGILLK
+496 SEVNGILMK
-505 LDRKVSKEEDP
+505 LDRKISKEEDP

-539 EDNAPKVYGFT
+539 EDKAPKIYGFT
-550 TTMARDRLLEMAF
+550 TTMARDRVLEMAY

-578 DKDKYVIA
+578 DKEKYVIA
-586 MISAIRPKGEPLFEN
+586 MISAIRPEGEPLFEN

-606 ERELVQEKKAKRFM
+606 ERELIQEKKAKRFM

-628 DAISKRFNTPVID
+628 QAISKRFNTPVID
-641 AEITFGNPQISNAGY
+641 AEVTFGNPQISNAGY

-662 NLFSGALKKGQR
+662 NLFSGALKNGQR

-689 KSSTK
+689 KTSTK
-694 APATNNYQ
+694 APATTNYQ
-702 AEKDQLKQA
+702 AEKDQMIQG

-721 GGLRKKAEVVDNR
+721 GGLRKKAAVVDNR

>member
-45 LVFGE
+45 LVFGD

-58 IASAKFQEQERNQAM
+58 IASAKFQEQERNQAA
-73 QSGKEFTDADMEAS
+73 QNNKEFTETDMEAS
-87 TDKAWNFMV
+87 SDKAWNFMV

-105 EKLGIGVTDRELE
+105 EKLGIAVTDRELD
-118 SYWMAKDG
+118 SYWYAKDG
-126 FGVIQD
+126 FNVIQD

-160 LDNLKKSKEKQ
+160 LDNLKKSKEAQ
-171 AVDQWNGF
+171 AVEQWNGF

-200 FVTDLEAKDQYLAN
+200 YVTDLEAEDQYYAN

-238 EKEVKAYYDAHKG
+238 ESELKTYFEEHKG

-257 RNPSRDVKMFDVNI
+257 RNANRDVKMFDVNI

-276 DSTVFTAKMNTL
+276 DSTVFTNKMNTL
-288 RQGFTA
+288 RAGFSA
-294 STNDSAFIAKNSETP
+294 STNDSAFVAQNSETP
-309 VYFSDKRATAVPEGH
+309 VYFSDKRATSVPEGH

-368 PSSLKVR
+368 PASLKAR
-375 HILITT
+375 HILIST
-381 NSSMDEKTLAAK
+381 NSSKDEKVIAAK

-398 SVLKIVNKTNWEEIT
+398 SIAKVLNKTNWDAMA
-413 KKFSE
+413 KKYSE

-437 VKEFGAY
+437 VKEFGGY
-444 AATAPI
+444 CATAPI
-450 GKIGIVKSEFGYH
+450 GKVGVVKTDFGFH
-463 IMEVLD
+463 IIEVLD
-469 RSASK
+469 RAPGK
-474 FPLLASVSLTFKPS
+474 FPLLASITITFKPS

-496 SEVNGILLK
+496 SEVNGILMK
-505 LDRKVSKEEDP
+505 LDRKISKEEDA
-516 FKKAALFD
+516 FKKATLFD
-524 TIVTRANY
+524 TIVTRAKY

-539 EDNAPKVYGFT
+539 EDKAPKVYGFT
-550 TTMARDRLLEMAF
+550 TTMARDRVLEMAY
-563 AEDATVGSMTLSPIR
+563 AEDATVGTMTLSPIR
-578 DKDKYVIA
+578 DKEKYVIA
-586 MISAIRPKGEPLFEN
+586 MISAIRPEGEPLFEN
-601 VRAQM
+601 VRSQM
-606 ERELVQEKKAKRFM
+606 ERELIQEKKAKRFM

-628 DAISKRFNTPVID
+628 QAISKRFNTPVID
-641 AEITFGNPQISNAGY
+641 AEVTFGNPQISNAGY

-674 TLPLKGETGVYVIQI
+674 TLPLKGESGVYVIQI
-689 KSSTK
+689 KTSTK
-694 APATNNYQ
+694 APATTNFQ
-702 AEKDQLKQA
+702 AEKDQLMQG

-721 GGLRKKAEVVDNR
+721 GGLRKKAAVVDNR

>member
-45 LVFGE
+45 LVFGD

-58 IASAKFQEQERNQAM
+58 IASSKFQEQERNQAA
-73 QSGKEFTDADMEAS
+73 QNGKEFTETDMEAAS
-87 TDKAWNFMV
+87 DKAWNFMV

-105 EKLGIGVTDRELE
+105 EKLGISVTDRELD
-118 SYWMAKDG
+118 SYWYAKDG
-126 FGVIQD
+126 FNVIQD

-160 LDNLKKSKEKQ
+160 LDNLKKSKEAQ
-171 AVDQWNGF
+171 AVEQWNGF

-191 YFGLLKQGV
+191 YFSLLKQGV
-200 FVTDLEAKDQYLAN
+200 YVTDLEAEDQYYAN

-238 EKEVKAYYDAHKG
+238 ESELKTYFEEHKG

-257 RNPSRDVKMFDVNI
+257 RNASRDVKMFDVNI

-288 RQGFTA
+288 RAGFSA
-294 STNDSAFIAKNSETP
+294 STNDSAFVAKNSETP
-309 VYFSDKRATAVPEGH
+309 VYFSDKRATSVPEGH

-368 PSSLKVR
+368 PASLKAR
-375 HILITT
+375 HILLST
-381 NSSMDEKTLAAK
+381 NNSKDEKVIAAK

-398 SVLKIVNKTNWEEIT
+398 SLVKILNKTNWDAIT
-413 KKFSE
+413 KQYSE
-418 DPGSKDKGGV
+418 DPGSKDKGGL

-444 AATAPI
+444 CATAPI
-450 GKIGIVKSEFGYH
+450 GKVGVVKTDFGFH
-463 IMEVLD
+463 IIEVLD

-474 FPLLASVSLTFKPS
+474 FPLLASVSVTFKPS

-496 SEVNGILLK
+496 SEVNGILMK
-505 LDRKVSKEEDP
+505 LDRKISKEEDP

-539 EDNAPKVYGFT
+539 EDKAPKVFGFT
-550 TTMARDRLLEMAF
+550 TTMARDRVLEMAY

-578 DKDKYVIA
+578 DKEKYVIA
-586 MISAIRPKGEPLFEN
+586 MISAIRPEGEPLFEN

-606 ERELVQEKKAKRFM
+606 ERELIQEKKAKRFM

-628 DAISKRFNTPVID
+628 QAISKRFNTPVID
-641 AEITFGNPQISNAGY
+641 AEVTFGNPQISNAGY

-662 NLFSGALKKGQR
+662 NLFSGALKNGQR

-689 KSSTK
+689 KTSTK
-694 APATNNYQ
+694 APATTNFQ
-702 AEKDQLKQA
+702 AEKDQMIQG

-721 GGLRKKAEVVDNR
+721 GGLRKKAAVVDNR

>member
-31 QSLFGIGEGEYGIG
+31 QSLFGIGEGDYGIG
-45 LVFGE
+45 LVFGD
-50 KVDPASYS
+50 KVDPTNYS
-58 IASAKFQEQERNQAM
+58 LASAKFQEQERNQAA
-73 QSGKEFTDADMEAS
+73 QNGKEFTETEQEAAS
-87 TDKAWNFMV
+87 DKAWNFMV

-105 EKLGIGVTDRELE
+105 EKLGIAVTERELE
-118 SYWMAKDG
+118 SYWYAKDG
-126 FGVIQD
+126 FNVLQD

-149 IENGRVKLKAT
+149 LENGRVKLKAT
-160 LDNLKKSKEKQ
+160 LDNLKKSKEPQ
-171 AVDQWNGF
+171 AVNQWVGF

-191 YFGLLKQGV
+191 YFGILKQGV
-200 FVTDLEAKDQYLAN
+200 FVTDLEAADQYYAN
-214 NEKKTISFVVRRYT
+214 NEKKTISFVVRRYS
-228 EISDADIKVS
+228 EISDADVKVS
-238 EKEVKAYYDAHKG
+238 EKEIKAYYDEHKG

-276 DSTVFTAKMNTL
+276 DSTVFTTKMNTL
-288 RQGFTA
+288 RAGFSA
-294 STNDSAFIAKNSETP
+294 STNDSAFVAKNSETP
-309 VYFSDKRATAVPEGH
+309 IYFSDKRATSVPEGH

-339 IFKTAALGQLVG
+339 IFKTAAVGQLVG

-368 PSSLKVR
+368 PASLKAR
-375 HILITT
+375 HILIST
-381 NSSMDEKTLAAK
+381 NSSKDEKVLAAK

-398 SVLKIVNKTNWEEIT
+398 SIVKVLNKTNWDEIV
-413 KKFSE
+413 KKHSD
-418 DPGSKDKGGV
+418 DPGSKEKGGV

-437 VKEFGAY
+437 VMEFGGY
-444 AATAPI
+444 CATAPI
-450 GKIGIVKSEFGYH
+450 GKVGIVKTDFGYH
-463 IMEVLD
+463 IIEVLE

-474 FPLLASVSLTFKPS
+474 FPLLASVSITFKPS
-488 DETVANME
+488 DQTVADME

-505 LDRKVSKEEDP
+505 LDRKISKEEDP
-516 FKKAALFD
+516 YKKSILFD
-524 TIVTRANY
+524 TIVTQAKY

-539 EDNAPKVYGFT
+539 EDKAPKVFGFT
-550 TTMARDRLLEMAF
+550 TSMARDRILEMAY
-563 AEDATVGSMTLSPIR
+563 ADDATVGTMTMSPIR
-578 DKDKYVIA
+578 DKEKYVIA
-586 MISAIRPKGEPLFEN
+586 MVSAIRPEGEPLFEN
-601 VRAQM
+601 VRSQM
-606 ERELVQEKKAKRFM
+606 ERELIQEKKAKRFM
-620 NQMAGKSL
+620 NQMAGKSVQ
-628 DAISKRFNTPVID
+628 AISKRFNTPVID
-641 AEITFGNPQISNAGY
+641 AEVTFGNPQISNAGY

-689 KSSTK
+689 KAITK
-694 APATNNYQ
+694 APATTNFK
-702 AEKDQLKQA
+702 AEKDQLTQS

-721 GGLRKKAEVVDNR
+721 GGLRKKAAVVDNR

>member
-238 EKEVKAYYDAHKG
+238 EKELKAYYDAHKG

>member
-45 LVFGE
+45 LVFGD

-58 IASAKFQEQERNQAM
+58 IASAKFQEQERNQAA
-73 QSGKEFTDADMEAS
+73 QNGKEFTETDMEAAS
-87 TDKAWNFMV
+87 DKAWNFMV

-105 EKLGIGVTDRELE
+105 EKLGISVTDRELD
-118 SYWMAKDG
+118 SYWYAKDG
-126 FGVIQD
+126 FNVIQD

-160 LDNLKKSKEKQ
+160 LDNLKKSKEAQ
-171 AVDQWNGF
+171 AVEQWNGF

-200 FVTDLEAKDQYLAN
+200 YVTDLEAEDQYYAN

-238 EKEVKAYYDAHKG
+238 ESELKTYFEEHKG

-257 RNPSRDVKMFDVNI
+257 RNASRDVKMFDVNI

-288 RQGFTA
+288 RAGFSA
-294 STNDSAFIAKNSETP
+294 STNDSAFVAKNSETP
-309 VYFSDKRATAVPEGH
+309 VYFSDKRATSVPEGH

-368 PSSLKVR
+368 PASLKAR
-375 HILITT
+375 HILLST
-381 NSSMDEKTLAAK
+381 NNSKDEKVIAAK

-398 SVLKIVNKTNWEEIT
+398 SLVKILNKTNWDAIT
-413 KKFSE
+413 KQYSE
-418 DPGSKDKGGV
+418 DPGSKDKGGL

-444 AATAPI
+444 CATAPI
-450 GKIGIVKSEFGYH
+450 GKVGVVKTDFGFH
-463 IMEVLD
+463 IIEVLD

-474 FPLLASVSLTFKPS
+474 FPLLASVSVTFKPS

-496 SEVNGILLK
+496 SEVNGILMK
-505 LDRKVSKEEDP
+505 LDRKISKEEDP

-539 EDNAPKVYGFT
+539 EDKAPKIYGFT
-550 TTMARDRLLEMAF
+550 TTMARDRVLEMAY
-563 AEDATVGSMTLSPIR
+563 AEDATVGTMTLSPIR
-578 DKDKYVIA
+578 DKEKYVIA
-586 MISAIRPKGEPLFEN
+586 MISAIRPEGEPLFVN

-606 ERELVQEKKAKRFM
+606 ERELIQEKKAKRFM
-620 NQMAGKSL
+620 NQMAGKPL
-628 DAISKRFNTPVID
+628 QAISKRFNTPVID
-641 AEITFGNPQISNAGY
+641 AEVTFGNPQISNAGY

-662 NLFSGALKKGQR
+662 NLFSGALKNGQR

-689 KSSTK
+689 KTSTK
-694 APATNNYQ
+694 APATTNFQ
-702 AEKDQLKQA
+702 AEKDQMIQG

-721 GGLRKKAEVVDNR
+721 GGLRKKAAVVDNR

>member
-58 IASAKFQEQERNQAM
+58 IASAKFQEQERNQAA
-73 QSGKEFTDADMEAS
+73 QNNKEFTETDMEAAS
-87 TDKAWNFMV
+87 DKAWNFMV
-96 DSTILSKEY
+96 DSTILSTEY
-105 EKLGIGVTDRELE
+105 EKLGIAVTDRELE
-118 SYWMAKDG
+118 SYWYAKDG
-126 FGVIQD
+126 FNVIQD
-132 LAQFFTDSLT
+132 LSQFFTDSLT

-160 LDNLKKSKEKQ
+160 LDNLKKSKEAQ
-171 AVDQWNGF
+171 AVNQWNGF

-200 FVTDLEAKDQYLAN
+200 YVTNLEAEDQYYAN
-214 NEKKTISFVVRRYT
+214 NEKKTISFVVRRYS
-228 EISDADIKVS
+228 EISDADIKVT
-238 EKEVKAYYDAHKG
+238 DAELKTYFDEHKG

-257 RNPSRDVKMFDVNI
+257 RNASRDIKMFDVNI

-276 DSTVFTAKMNTL
+276 DSTVFTSKMNTL
-288 RQGFTA
+288 RAGFSA
-294 STNDSAFIAKNSETP
+294 STNDSTFVAKNSETP
-309 VYFSDKRATAVPEGH
+309 VYFSDKRATSVPEGH

-339 IFKTAALGQLVG
+339 IFKTAAMGQLVG

-368 PSSLKVR
+368 PASLKAR
-375 HILITT
+375 HILIST
-381 NSSMDEKTLAAK
+381 NSSKDEKIIAAK

-398 SVLKIVNKTNWEEIT
+398 SIAKVLNKTNWDAMA
-413 KKFSE
+413 KKHSE

-437 VKEFGAY
+437 VKEFGGY
-444 AATAPI
+444 CATAPI
-450 GKIGIVKSEFGYH
+450 GKVGVVKTDFGFH
-463 IMEVLD
+463 IIEVLE

-474 FPLLASVSLTFKPS
+474 FPLLASVTVTFKPS

-505 LDRKVSKEEDP
+505 LDRKISKEEDP
-516 FKKAALFD
+516 FKKSTLFD

-539 EDNAPKVYGFT
+539 EDKAPKVFGFT
-550 TTMARDRLLEMAF
+550 TTMARDRVLEMAY
-563 AEDATVGSMTLSPIR
+563 AEGATVGTMTMSPIR
-578 DKDKYVIA
+578 DKEKYVIA
-586 MISAIRPKGEPLFEN
+586 MISAIRPEGEPLFEN

-606 ERELVQEKKAKRFM
+606 ERELIQEKKAKRFM

-628 DAISKRFNTPVID
+628 QAASKRFNTPVID
-641 AEITFGNPQISNAGY
+641 AEVTFGNPQISNAGY

-674 TLPLKGETGVYVIQI
+674 TLPLKGESGVYVIQI

-694 APATNNYQ
+694 APATTNFQ
-702 AEKDQLKQA
+702 AEKDQLTQS
-711 LANQV
+711 LAGQV

-721 GGLRKKAEVVDNR
+721 GGLRKKAAVVDNR
-734 KLSELGVR
+734 MLSQLGVR

>member
-45 LVFGE
+45 LVFGD

-58 IASAKFQEQERNQAM
+58 IASAKFQEQERNQAA
-73 QSGKEFTDADMEAS
+73 QNGKEFTETDMEAAS
-87 TDKAWNFMV
+87 DKAWNFMV

-105 EKLGIGVTDRELE
+105 EKLGISVTDRELD
-118 SYWMAKDG
+118 SYWYAKDG
-126 FGVIQD
+126 FNVIQD

-160 LDNLKKSKEKQ
+160 LDNLKKSKEAQ
-171 AVDQWNGF
+171 AVEQWNGF

-200 FVTDLEAKDQYLAN
+200 YVTDLEAEDQYYAN

-238 EKEVKAYYDAHKG
+238 ESELKTYFEEHKG

-257 RNPSRDVKMFDVNI
+257 RNASRDVKMFDVNI

-288 RQGFTA
+288 RAGFSA
-294 STNDSAFIAKNSETP
+294 STNDSAFVAKNSETP
-309 VYFSDKRATAVPEGH
+309 VYFSDKRATSVPEGH

-368 PSSLKVR
+368 PASLKAR
-375 HILITT
+375 HILLST
-381 NSSMDEKTLAAK
+381 NNSKDEKVIAAK

-398 SVLKIVNKTNWEEIT
+398 SLVKILNKTNWDAIT
-413 KKFSE
+413 KQYSE
-418 DPGSKDKGGV
+418 DPGSKDKGGL

-444 AATAPI
+444 CATAPI
-450 GKIGIVKSEFGYH
+450 GKVGVVKTDFGFH
-463 IMEVLD
+463 IIEVLD

-474 FPLLASVSLTFKPS
+474 FPLLASVSVTFKPS

-496 SEVNGILLK
+496 SEVNGILMK
-505 LDRKVSKEEDP
+505 LDRKISKEEDP

-539 EDNAPKVYGFT
+539 EDKAPKVFGFT
-550 TTMARDRLLEMAF
+550 TTMARDRVLEMAY

-578 DKDKYVIA
+578 DKEKYVIA
-586 MISAIRPKGEPLFEN
+586 MISAIRPEGEPLFEN

-606 ERELVQEKKAKRFM
+606 ERELIQEKKAKRFM

-628 DAISKRFNTPVID
+628 QAISKRFNTPVID
-641 AEITFGNPQISNAGY
+641 AEVTFGNPQISNAGY

-662 NLFSGALKKGQR
+662 NLFSGALKNGQR

-689 KSSTK
+689 KTSTK
-694 APATNNYQ
+694 APATTNFQ
-702 AEKDQLKQA
+702 AEKDQMIQG

-721 GGLRKKAEVVDNR
+721 GGLRKKSAVVDNR

>member
-1 MALIGKIR
+1 
-9 AKSGLLVA
+9 
-17 MIGIA
+17 
-22 LLAFILNDY
+22 
-31 QSLFGIGEGEYGIG
+31 
-45 LVFGE
+45 
-50 KVDPASYS
+50 
-58 IASAKFQEQERNQAM
+58 
-73 QSGKEFTDADMEAS
+73 MEAS
-87 TDKAWNFMV
+87 SDKAWNFMV

-105 EKLGIGVTDRELE
+105 EKLGIGVTDRELDA
-118 SYWMAKDG
+118 YWYAKDG
-126 FGVIQD
+126 FNVLQD

-160 LDNLKKSKEKQ
+160 LDNLKKSKEAQ

-179 KAYHTDRRKTEK
+179 KSYHTDRRKTEK

-200 FVTDLEAKDQYLAN
+200 YVTDLEAEDQYYAN
-214 NEKKTISFVVRRYT
+214 NEKKTISFTVRRYT

-238 EKEVKAYYDAHKG
+238 ESEIKAFYEAHKG

-257 RNPSRDVKMFDVNI
+257 RNASRDVKLFDVNI

-276 DSTVFTAKMNTL
+276 DSSVFTNKMNTL
-288 RQGFTA
+288 RAGFSA
-294 STNDSAFIAKNSETP
+294 STNDSAFVAKNSETP
-309 VYFSDKRATAVPEGH
+309 VYFSDKRATSVPEGH

-368 PSSLKVR
+368 PSSLKAR
-375 HILITT
+375 HILIST
-381 NSSMDEKTLAAK
+381 NSSKDEKVIAAK

-398 SVLKIVNKTNWEEIT
+398 SIAKVLNKTNWDAMA
-413 KKFSE
+413 KKYSE
-418 DPGSKDKGGV
+418 DPGSKDKGGL

-437 VKEFGAY
+437 VKEFGGY
-444 AATAPI
+444 CATAPI
-450 GKIGIVKSEFGYH
+450 GKVGVVKTDFGFH
-463 IMEVLD
+463 IIEVLE
-469 RSASK
+469 RGTSK
-474 FPLLASVSLTFKPS
+474 FPLLASISVTFKPS

-496 SEVNGILLK
+496 SEVNGILMK
-505 LDRKVSKEEDP
+505 LERKISKEEDP

-539 EDNAPKVYGFT
+539 EDKAPKIFGFT
-550 TTMARDRLLEMAF
+550 TTMARDRVLEMAY
-563 AEDATVGSMTLSPIR
+563 AEDATVGTMTLSPIR
-578 DKDKYVIA
+578 DKEKYVIA
-586 MISAIRPKGEPLFEN
+586 MISAIRPEGEPLFEN

-606 ERELVQEKKAKRFM
+606 ERELIQEKKAKRFM

-628 DAISKRFNTPVID
+628 QTISKKFNTPVID
-641 AEITFGNPQISNAGY
+641 AEVTFGNPQISNAGY

-674 TLPLKGETGVYVIQI
+674 TLPLKGESGVYVIQI

-694 APATNNYQ
+694 APATTNFQ
-702 AEKDQLKQA
+702 AEKDQLMQG

-721 GGLRKKAEVVDNR
+721 GGLRKKAGVVDNR

>member
-50 KVDPASYS
+50 KVDPKTYS
-58 IASAKFQEQERNQAM
+58 IASAKFQEQERNQAA
-73 QSGKEFTDADMEAS
+73 QNGKEFTDADMDAS
-87 TDKAWNFMV
+87 SDKAWNFMV

-105 EKLGIGVTDRELE
+105 EKLGINVTDRELE
-118 SYWMAKDG
+118 SYWFAKDG
-126 FGVIQD
+126 FNVLPD
-132 LAQFFTDSLT
+132 LAQFFNDSLT

-160 LDNLKKSKEKQ
+160 LDNLKKSKEQQ

-191 YFGLLKQGV
+191 YFGLLKEGV
-200 FVTDLEAKDQYLAN
+200 YITDLEAQDQYYAN

-228 EISDADIKVS
+228 EISDADIKIS
-238 EKEVKAYYDAHKG
+238 ENELKAYYDEHKS
-251 DKKYLV
+251 DKKYFV
-257 RNPSRDVKMFDVNI
+257 RNATRDVKMFDVNI

-288 RQGFTA
+288 RAGFSA
-294 STNDSAFIAKNSETP
+294 STNDSAFVAKNSETP
-309 VYFSDKRATAVPEGH
+309 IYFSDKRATSVPEGH

-339 IFKTAALGQLVG
+339 IFKTATLGQLVG

-368 PSSLKVR
+368 PASIKAR
-375 HILITT
+375 HILIST
-381 NSSMDEKTLAAK
+381 NSSTEEKVIAAK

-398 SVLKIVNKTNWEEIT
+398 SIVKVLNGSNWDEIT
-413 KKFSE
+413 LKHSE

-437 VKEFGAY
+437 VKEFGGY
-444 AATAPI
+444 CATAPI
-450 GKIGIVKSEFGYH
+450 GKIGVVKTDFGFH
-463 IMEVLD
+463 IIEVLE
-469 RSASK
+469 RSSSN
-474 FPLLASVSLTFKPS
+474 FPLVASVSITFKPS

-496 SEVNGILLK
+496 SEVNGILMK

-539 EDNAPKVYGFT
+539 EDKAPKVYGFT
-550 TTMARDRLLEMAF
+550 TTMARDRILELAYN
-563 AEDATVGSMTLSPIR
+563 EDATVGSMTLSPIR

-586 MISAIRPKGEPLFEN
+586 MVSAIRPEGEPLFEN

-620 NQMAGKSL
+620 NQMAGNSL
-628 DAISKRFNTPVID
+628 QSLSKKFNTPIID

-662 NLFSGALKKGQR
+662 NLFSGALKNGQR

-689 KSSTK
+689 KTSTK
-694 APATNNYQ
+694 APATTNFQ
-702 AEKDQLKQA
+702 AEKDQMILGIV
-711 LANQV
+711 NQV

-721 GGLRKKAEVVDNR
+721 GGLRKKATVIDNR